1 MVIETSSS
9 YKSLLQKIANKS
21 VPAVFIRDDNRN
33 HPAESTIISVSLFFE
48 GEIID
53 IIYDHSESFAEGLD
67 VKDLKCVKR
76 FWVDNVKEFYHLTKM
91 TNGYDVVMS
100 DYLENIG
107 HEKIQKPKVFDKIYE
122 NSFALRKSNKIVPIV
137 KILEYAHER
146 LNIIVDSV
154 PEKATKT
161 FIKYNRALY
170 EFAKFENSGMKIVP
184 NSFGT
189 VFRNGYGYPNYNM
202 FTATG
207 RPSNTFRGVN
217 FGALN
222 KHDNTRNNIVS
233 RFEKGMLVEFDYDA
247 YHLRL
252 LAQMLK
258 LDVPFNESL
267 HQHLADTVYKTTY
280 EESKKISWQILYGNV
295 SVTEKE
301 NPFFHTI
308 EKMSEALWRIFNSN
322 KSFKSHIYRRQFV
335 SDQISDPNKNKV
347 LNYFIQSYETENN
360 IETIK
365 KINKYL
371 EERSTRMML
380 YTYDSFLFDLDR
392 TEGFK
397 TVLQIKKIL
406 EDGKYPVK
414 VKAGLDYGSMQ
425 DITERIN
432 EYK

>member
-9 YKSLLQKIANKS
+9 YKALLQKIAGKS
-21 VPAVFIRDDNRN
+21 LPAVFIRDDNRN
-33 HPAESTIISVSLFFE
+33 HPAESKIIAVSLFVN

-53 IIYDHSESFAEGLD
+53 VIYDHSESFSKEMD
-67 VKDLKCVKR
+67 VEELSCVKR

-91 TNGYDVVMS
+91 KNGYDVIMS
-100 DYLENIG
+100 DYLDNIR
-107 HEKIQKPKVFDKIYE
+107 HEQILEPQVFNKIYE
-122 NSFALRKSNKIVPIV
+122 NSFALRKSNKIVTIV
-137 KILEYAHER
+137 KVLEYAHER
-146 LNIIVDSV
+146 LNIIIDSI
-154 PEKATKT
+154 PEKIDKT
-161 FIKYNRALY
+161 FIKYNKALY
-170 EFAKFENSGMKIVP
+170 EFAKFENCGMKITP

-222 KHDNTRNNIVS
+222 KNDDTRNNIVS
-233 RFEKGMLVEFDYDA
+233 RFDKGMLVEFDYDA

-252 LAQMLK
+252 LAEMLDF
-258 LDVPFNESL
+258 DVPFDKSL

-280 EESKKISWQILYGNV
+280 EESKKVSWQILYGNI
-295 SVTEKE
+295 SVTKEE
-301 NPFFHTI
+301 NPFFYTI
-308 EKMSEALWRIFNSN
+308 EKMSDALWKIFNSN
-322 KSFKSHIYRRQFV
+322 KSFKSHIYKRQFV

-347 LNYFIQSYETENN
+347 LNYFIQSYETESN

-365 KINKYL
+365 KINKHL
-371 EERSTRMML
+371 KGRNTRMML

-406 EDGKYPVK
+406 EGGKYPVK
-414 VKAGLDYGSMQ
+414 VKAGLNYGSME

>member
-1 MVIETSSS
+1 
-9 YKSLLQKIANKS
+9 
-21 VPAVFIRDDNRN
+21 
-33 HPAESTIISVSLFFE
+33 
-48 GEIID
+48 
-53 IIYDHSESFAEGLD
+53 
-67 VKDLKCVKR
+67 
-76 FWVDNVKEFYHLTKM
+76 M

-100 DYLENIG
+100 DYLDNIA
-107 HEKIQKPKVFDKIYE
+107 HEKIQEPHVFNKIYE

-137 KILEYAHER
+137 KVLEYAHER
-146 LNIIVDSV
+146 LNIIIDSV

-161 FIKYNRALY
+161 FIKYNNAMY
-170 EFAKFENSGMKIVP
+170 EFAKFENSGMKIIP

-202 FTATG
+202 YTATG

-222 KHDNTRNNIVS
+222 KNDNTRNNIVT

-252 LAQMLK
+252 LAEMLNF
-258 LDVPFNESL
+258 DVPFDKSL

-280 EESKKISWQILYGNV
+280 EESKKVSWQILYGNV

-301 NPFFHTI
+301 NPFFYTI
-308 EKMSEALWRIFNSN
+308 EKMSDALWRIFNSN

-371 EERSTRMML
+371 EKRSTRMML

-397 TVLQIKKIL
+397 TVLQIKEIL

>member
-1 MVIETSSS
+1 
-9 YKSLLQKIANKS
+9 
-21 VPAVFIRDDNRN
+21 
-33 HPAESTIISVSLFFE
+33 
-48 GEIID
+48 
-53 IIYDHSESFAEGLD
+53 
-67 VKDLKCVKR
+67 
-76 FWVDNVKEFYHLTKM
+76 
-91 TNGYDVVMS
+91 
-100 DYLENIG
+100 
-107 HEKIQKPKVFDKIYE
+107 
-122 NSFALRKSNKIVPIV
+122 
-137 KILEYAHER
+137 
-146 LNIIVDSV
+146 
-154 PEKATKT
+154 
-161 FIKYNRALY
+161 
-170 EFAKFENSGMKIVP
+170 MKIIP

-202 FTATG
+202 YTATG

-222 KHDNTRNNIVS
+222 KNDNTRNNIVT

-252 LAQMLK
+252 LAEMLNF
-258 LDVPFNESL
+258 DVPFDKSL

-280 EESKKISWQILYGNV
+280 EESKKVSWQILYGNV

-301 NPFFHTI
+301 NPFFYTI
-308 EKMSEALWRIFNSN
+308 EKMSDALWRIFNSN

-371 EERSTRMML
+371 EKRSTRMML

-397 TVLQIKKIL
+397 TVLQIKEIL

>member
-1 MVIETSSS
+1 MVIENVSR
-9 YKSLLQKIANKS
+9 YKSLLKKIANKS

-33 HPAESTIISVSLFFE
+33 HPAESSVIAVSLFVDN
-48 GEIID
+48 EIHDVIF
-53 IIYDHSESFAEGLD
+53 DHSESFSEGLD
-67 VKDLKCVKR
+67 IKELFCAKR
-76 FWVDNVKEFYHLTKM
+76 FWVDDVKEFYHLTKN
-91 TNGYDVVMS
+91 TNGYDITMS
-100 DYLENIG
+100 DYLNNVT
-107 HEKIQKPKVFDKIYE
+107 HERVQKPQVFDKIYE

-137 KILEYAHER
+137 KVLEYSHER
-146 LNIIVDSV
+146 LNIIIDSV
-154 PEKATKT
+154 PEKVTKD
-161 FIKYNRALY
+161 FIKYNRGLY
-170 EFAKFENSGMKIVP
+170 EFAKIENSGMKIVP

-233 RFEKGMLVEFDYDA
+233 RFDKGLLVEFDYDA

-252 LAQMLK
+252 LANILNI
-258 LDVPFNESL
+258 DVPFDESL
-267 HQHLADTVYKTTY
+267 HQHLADTVYNTTY
-280 EESKKISWQILYGNV
+280 EESKKVSWQILYGNV

-301 NPFFHTI
+301 NPFFYTI
-308 EKMSEALWRIFNSN
+308 EKMSGALWRIFNSN
-322 KSFKSHIYRRQFV
+322 KSFKSHIYKRQFV

-371 EERSTRMML
+371 KECNTRMML

-406 EDGKYPVK
+406 EDNKYPVK
-414 VKAGLDYGSMQ
+414 VKAGLNYGSMQ
-425 DITERIN
+425 DITEKIN

>member
-9 YKSLLQKIANKS
+9 YKSLLQKIAGKS
-21 VPAVFIRDDNRN
+21 VPAVFVRDDNRN
-33 HPAESTIISVSLFFE
+33 HPAESSVIAVSLFIDE
-48 GEIID
+48 EIVD
-53 IIYDHSESFAEGLD
+53 IIYDHTESFSEGLD
-67 VKDLKCVKR
+67 IKSLSCVKR

-100 DYLENIG
+100 DYLDN
-107 HEKIQKPKVFDKIYE
+107 EKIQEPHVFNKIYE

-137 KILEYAHER
+137 KVLEYAHER
-146 LNIIVDSV
+146 LNIIIDSV
-154 PEKATKT
+154 PEKVTKT
-161 FIKYNRALY
+161 FIKYNNAMY
-170 EFAKFENSGMKIVP
+170 EFAKFENSGMKIIP

-202 FTATG
+202 YTATG

-222 KHDNTRNNIVS
+222 KNDNTRNNIVT

-252 LAQMLK
+252 LAEMLNF
-258 LDVPFNESL
+258 DVPFDKSL

-280 EESKKISWQILYGNV
+280 EESKKVSWQILYGNV

-301 NPFFHTI
+301 NPFFYTI
-308 EKMSEALWRIFNSN
+308 EKMSDALWRIFNSN

-371 EERSTRMML
+371 EKRSTRMML

-397 TVLQIKKIL
+397 TVLQIKEIL

>member
-53 IIYDHSESFAEGLD
+53 IIYDHSESFSEGLD

>member
-1 MVIETSSS
+1 
-9 YKSLLQKIANKS
+9 
-21 VPAVFIRDDNRN
+21 
-33 HPAESTIISVSLFFE
+33 
-48 GEIID
+48 
-53 IIYDHSESFAEGLD
+53 
-67 VKDLKCVKR
+67 
-76 FWVDNVKEFYHLTKM
+76 
-91 TNGYDVVMS
+91 
-100 DYLENIG
+100 
-107 HEKIQKPKVFDKIYE
+107 
-122 NSFALRKSNKIVPIV
+122 
-137 KILEYAHER
+137 
-146 LNIIVDSV
+146 
-154 PEKATKT
+154 
-161 FIKYNRALY
+161 
-170 EFAKFENSGMKIVP
+170 
-184 NSFGT
+184 
-189 VFRNGYGYPNYNM
+189 
-202 FTATG
+202 
-207 RPSNTFRGVN
+207 
-217 FGALN
+217 
-222 KHDNTRNNIVS
+222 
-233 RFEKGMLVEFDYDA
+233 
-247 YHLRL
+247 
-252 LAQMLK
+252 MLK